1 MLGARKINDEK
12 NIFEGIFKNPLFLA
26 VWFTIFGGQIL
37 IIIFGGRGMGVHIMG
52 ITGMQWIIS
61 VALSFISLVVN
72 LLLKFIDEKYFPE
85 LGEENKEDV

>member
-1 MLGARKINDEK
+1 
-12 NIFEGIFKNPLFLA
+12 
-26 VWFTIFGGQIL
+26 
-37 IIIFGGRGMGVHIMG
+37 MGVHIMG

-85 LGEENKEDV
+85 LGEENKDDVQAAKADYANLLKFRKTKELSGSMRQDLGSRTKRVVHSKNDQF